1 MNRQSLI
8 RGEFEKARH
17 TSGIDQLMQW
27 KKEGYTDIVLFGR
40 FQPPHRGHRALLETV
55 RESGL
60 NVNLVLNDKTDNIEG
75 ERNPFNAKQ
84 REKMMRLSMP
94 WLPQENIRH
103 ATVYLGGGG
112 DVGNAVR
119 RLTDIFNNIAPA
131 DKLVFAYFEKDEDRK
146 EYLVDG
152 ETIKGAHYVELVGQP
167 RGEFP
172 IQRITEDMI
181 TSVSNYVPIDAK
193 MFRAGIR
200 QQDQLCYELLD
211 PPVARYVS
219 EQLKL
224 ADMNNRV
231 VGADP
236 SKDRHT
242 LEDIRADRSTSG
254 QMKLQLCG
262 I

>member
-1 MNRQSLI
+1 M
-8 RGEFEKARH
+8 
-17 TSGIDQLMQW
+17 
-27 KKEGYTDIVLFGR
+27 
-40 FQPPHRGHRALLETV
+40 
-55 RESGL
+55 

-75 ERNPFNAKQ
+75 ERNPFNAQQ
-84 REKMMRLSMP
+84 REEMIRLSMP
-94 WLPQENIRH
+94 WLPPQNIKQ

-112 DVGNAVR
+112 DVGDAVR
-119 RLTDIFNNIAPA
+119 RLTGIFNNIAPA
-131 DKLVFAYFEKDEDRK
+131 DKLVFAYFEKNEDRK

-152 ETIKGAHYVELVGQP
+152 ETIKDAHYVELVGQP

-181 TSVSNYVPIDAK
+181 ASVSNYIPIDAK

-224 ADMNNRV
+224 ADMNNRL

-236 SKDRHT
+236 SKDQYT
-242 LEDIRADRSTSG
+242 LEDKKVDKTSPE
-254 QMKLQLCG
+254 QMTLKLCG
-262 I
+262 M